1 MKLCRQ
7 GGGKGGGGGGKLVV
21 QVLAQHIPHLA
32 IGANCMMQS
41 EEHVHETFILCR
53 MLYVVEHCWYFWLDT
68 AGYD

>member
-1 MKLCRQ
+1 
-7 GGGKGGGGGGKLVV
+7 VV

-68 AGYD
+68 AGYG